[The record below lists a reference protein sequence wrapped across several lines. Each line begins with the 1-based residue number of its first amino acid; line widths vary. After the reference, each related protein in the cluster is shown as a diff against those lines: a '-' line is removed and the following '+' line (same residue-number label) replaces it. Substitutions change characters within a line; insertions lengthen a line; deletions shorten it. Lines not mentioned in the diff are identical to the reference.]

1 MITEALAQ
9 KMSSGVAKAGSDQ
22 LDAIT
27 EAAVLLRDAER
38 EKSDIEDRLSE
49 KNKQIQELRFKT
61 LPDLMHE
68 AGVDRLGLPAQG
80 NLPPCDAKL
89 SPYYHANIAADWPPE
104 KRQAAF
110 DWLEQNGHGDLLKVT
125 VSVSFSK
132 SQMDEARALEGQLV
146 DMGHAPL
153 VIPSVPWS
161 TLTAWLREQVE
172 KYHSQPPLETI
183 GGTVGSVVKLTP
195 RKE

>member
-1 MITEALAQ
+1 MVTEALAR
-9 KMSSGVAKAGSDQ
+9 KMATGAASPREGQ
-22 LDAIT
+22 LEAIT
-27 EAAVLLRDAER
+27 QAASALRDAER
-38 EKSDIEDRLSE
+38 EKQDVEERLRDVNL
-49 KNKQIQELRFKT
+49 KIQELRHKT

-68 AGVDRLGLPAQG
+68 AGVDRLGLPASG

-89 SPYYHANIAADWPPE
+89 APYYHANIAADWLPE
-104 KRQAAF
+104 RREAAF
-110 DWLEQNGHGDLLKVT
+110 DWLEKNGHGDLLKVT
-125 VSVSFSK
+125 VSVTFGK
-132 SQMDEARALEGQLV
+132 REMPQARKLAATLEG
-146 DMGHAPL
+146 MGLAPQ

-172 KYHSQPPLETI
+172 KYRSQPPLDTI